1 MTRPEDPTKEG
12 FALAGWYSDFD
23 MTKEWDFSKD
33 TVQGS
38 ITLYAKWVAPSQ
50 LPAGGFHMPLWGWI
64 ALGAVLLA
72 VAAVVCAAFGIP
84 GLLIALL
91 VGAALF
97 TLAKLLLTQGPL
109 GTKLAKFF
117 SLG

>member
-1 MTRPEDPTKEG
+1 M
-12 FALAGWYSDFD
+12 
-23 MTKEWDFSKD
+23 
-33 TVQGS
+33 
-38 ITLYAKWVAPSQ
+38 
-50 LPAGGFHMPLWGWI
+50 
-64 ALGAVLLA
+64 LLA

>member
-1 MTRPEDPTKEG
+1 MRYCDRCHLDYKGDLDRCPLCGTALEGVPTP
-12 FALAGWYSDFD
+12 SDFPVAA
-23 MTKEWDFSKD
+23 WQRFQR
-33 TVQGS
+33 TVHRA
-38 ITLYAKWVAPSQ
+38 LV
-50 LPAGGFHMPLWGWI
+50 

-97 TLAKLLLTQGPL
+97 ALVKLLLTQGPL

>member
-1 MTRPEDPTKEG
+1 MTWTG
-12 FALAGWYSDFD
+12 ALCAARSLRARRYRRISPWPSGQRFQR
-23 MTKEWDFSKD
+23 
-33 TVQGS
+33 TVHRA
-38 ITLYAKWVAPSQ
+38 L
-50 LPAGGFHMPLWGWI
+50 I

>member
-1 MTRPEDPTKEG
+1 MRYCDRCHLDYKGDMDRCPLCGTELEG
-12 FALAGWYSDFD
+12 EAVPSDFPVAV
-23 MTKEWDFSKD
+23 WQRFQR
-33 TVQGS
+33 TVHRA
-38 ITLYAKWVAPSQ
+38 L
-50 LPAGGFHMPLWGWI
+50 I

>member
-1 MTRPEDPTKEG
+1 MRYCDRCHLDYKGDLDRCPLCGTELEG
-12 FALAGWYSDFD
+12 EAVPSDFPVAV
-23 MTKEWDFSKD
+23 WQRFQR
-33 TVQGS
+33 TVHRA
-38 ITLYAKWVAPSQ
+38 L
-50 LPAGGFHMPLWGWI
+50 I
-64 ALGAVLLA
+64 ALGAVLLGI
-72 VAAVVCAAFGIP
+72 VLLLLLRRKTVKFETFGGP